1 MRALSVNRSSPRQ
14 PSHVNRRHPD
24 PPTPTHASSLFLHPH
39 AHPSNLADES
49 MEVDSAPRQAI
60 RETDPNTYLSASI
73 LLTAALQHKVSLKRV
88 SLELPRHSW
97 DCNLTAAVEAAVK
110 SPTVTHLTLK
120 YGHLD
125 AIRFSHVVA
134 NSLTNGSTLR
144 ALRLSFDFT
153 LDFPLSILFDA
164 LKNNVSLKKL
174 VIEGIPL
181 GSR

>member
-1 MRALSVNRSSPRQ
+1 MLSLSGNSEDLDLDLLNNV
-14 PSHVNRRHPD
+14 
-24 PPTPTHASSLFLHPH
+24 
-39 AHPSNLADES
+39 
-49 MEVDSAPRQAI
+49 EVS
-60 RETDPNTYLSASI
+60 
-73 LLTAALQHKVSLKRV
+73 LLTAALQRKVCLKRV
-88 SLELPRHSW
+88 SLELPRHSR

-144 ALRLSFDFT
+144 ALRLSFGFT

-181 GSR
+181 IADDGEFVASLNELIHNNAALE